1 MFPEP
6 PIVLIIF
13 GIFAGIT
20 SGIAFE
26 AGLKRTAR
34 AWRQGRRDQN
44 LKEMLGPDVVIP
56 YLGICAGSCIFL
68 AASLEIFSAARWLA
82 FTVSAPIVALSGRL
96 IWVQMGKLM
105 LEIQA
110 GGSQAVDLDA

>member
-6 PIVLIIF
+6 PIILIVF

-20 SGIAFE
+20 SGVAFE
-26 AGLKRTAR
+26 AGLKRTAI
-34 AWRQGRRDQN
+34 AWRQGRRDQK
-44 LKEMLGPDVVIP
+44 LEEMLGSDLIIP

-82 FTVSAPIVALSGRL
+82 FLVSVPIVALSGRL

-105 LEIQA
+105 LEIQE
-110 GGSQAVDLDA
+110 GGSAAVDLDT